1 MPVEYVAFNSAGER
15 VTGTLD
21 LTSEEEAERALW
33 AEGLT
38 VVDLKRRSVRR
49 SEGPITLFLRAVS
62 GARRKDTIA
71 FTRQMETLLRAGVAL
86 PLALRQLRQ
95 DGRGISM
102 SYALGRILEQVEGGG
117 RFSAAVAEHP
127 KVFPPY
133 YIRMMPLAE
142 ETGDLPRIL
151 RDLTS
156 TMERQ
161 ERVGSQARNA
171 ILAPAFSLVVGF
183 AAAFVLFS
191 FVLPRLVALLEE
203 FGTEL
208 PLATRLLVD
217 LAAFARDWGLT
228 TVLVI
233 VAMVVLLTLYMVR
246 TKRGRRTWDQLLL
259 HSPVAGPI
267 IRSTSMFDV
276 SSMMSLLI
284 SSGISPVVALRTS
297 VQTAA
302 NIHIKEALERVDEA
316 VTQGGRLGSALLE
329 EPVIPRLFS
338 ETVHNG
344 ESAGALVHN
353 LEALSEYYQEE
364 TERRVQVGTTLI
376 EPVAFLVVGAI
387 IGFIAVAVIAGIYS
401 IIPQVS
407 QGI

>member
-1 MPVEYVAFNSAGER
+1 LPVEYVAFNNTGER

-21 LTSEEEAERALW
+21 LNSEEEAERILW
-33 AEGLT
+33 AQGLT
-38 VVDLKRRSVRR
+38 VVDVQRRVERR
-49 SEGPITLFLRAVS
+49 SEGPLTLVLRLLS

-71 FTRQMETLLRAGVAL
+71 FTRQLETLLRAGVAL
-86 PLALRQLRQ
+86 PSAMRQLRQ

-102 SYALGRILEQVEGGG
+102 RYALGRILEHVEGGG
-117 RFSAAVAEHP
+117 RFSTAVAEHP

-142 ETGDLPRIL
+142 ETGELPRIL
-151 RDLTS
+151 RDLTG

-161 ERVGSQARNA
+161 EKVGSQARNA

-183 AAAFVLFS
+183 AAAFVLFT
-191 FVLPRLVALLEE
+191 FVLPRLVTLLEE

-208 PLATRLLVD
+208 PLATRMLVN
-217 LAAFARDWGLT
+217 LAGFARDWGVT
-228 TVLVI
+228 TVLII
-233 VAMVVLLTLYMVR
+233 VAVVLVLTLYMAR
-246 TKRGRRTWDQLLL
+246 TRRGRRLWDQILLR
-259 HSPVAGPI
+259 SPVAGPI

-276 SSMMSLLI
+276 ASMMSLLI

-297 VQTAA
+297 VQTAS
-302 NIHIKEALERVDEA
+302 NIHIREALERVDEA
-316 VTQGGRLGSALLE
+316 VTQGGRLGQALQE
-329 EPVIPRLFS
+329 EPVIPRLYS
-338 ETVHNG
+338 DTVHNG
-344 ESAGALVHN
+344 EAAGALVHN
-353 LEALSEYYQEE
+353 LEALADYYQEE

-407 QGI
+407 AGI